1 MRPEKVDRVVRKR
14 EAMKSDSKE
23 KEDSPAL
30 PTKRGSANLTE
41 LPTHCGVSDADSNNV
56 DAEMQEF

>member
-14 EAMKSDSKE
+14 EAMKSDTKE
-23 KEDSPAL
+23 KEDSTAL
-30 PTKRGSANLTE
+30 PTKRGSANSTA
-41 LPTHCGVSDADSNNV
+41 LPTHCEISDADSNNV